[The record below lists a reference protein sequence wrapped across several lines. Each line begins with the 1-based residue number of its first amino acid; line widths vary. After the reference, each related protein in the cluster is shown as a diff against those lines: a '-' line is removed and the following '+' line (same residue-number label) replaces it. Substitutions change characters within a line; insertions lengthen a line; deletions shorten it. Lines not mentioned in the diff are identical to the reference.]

1 MMPVHYFTTAA
12 VNCNPLG
19 ADLILVHNY
28 LFYLL
33 IVAPPDQT
41 RTSTGA
47 GCPRKPWGLALAP

>member
-19 ADLILVHNY
+19 ADLILAHNY

-33 IVAPPDQT
+33 IVAPPD
-41 RTSTGA
+41 
-47 GCPRKPWGLALAP
+47 